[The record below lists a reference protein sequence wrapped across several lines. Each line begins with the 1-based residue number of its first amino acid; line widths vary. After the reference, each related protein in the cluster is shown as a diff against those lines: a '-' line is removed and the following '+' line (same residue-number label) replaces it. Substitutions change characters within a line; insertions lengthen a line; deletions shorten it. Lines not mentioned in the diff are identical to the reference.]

1 MTDRAARDAWR
12 AMSAL
17 VLDNQRR
24 REVGDAVGLPF
35 SRVRALWRVAASPRT
50 PGELAALLNV
60 DPANCTPIVDDLEQ
74 RGLVAREPHPSDR
87 RSKLVVITA
96 AGARTAR
103 KAQRLW
109 DRPPAALGE
118 LSRDELETLAELLS
132 RVRP

>member
-1 MTDRAARDAWR
+1 MTDRTARDAWR

-24 REVGDAVGLPF
+24 QEVGDAVSLPF

-50 PGELAALLNV
+50 PGQLAALLNV
-60 DPANCTPIVDDLEQ
+60 DPANCTPIVDDLER
-74 RGLVAREPHPSDR
+74 RGLVAREPHPRDR

-96 AGARTAR
+96 AGARTAK

-109 DRPPAALGE
+109 DRPPTALRE

-132 RVRP
+132 RIRP

>member
-17 VLDNQRR
+17 VLDNRR
-24 REVGDAVGLPF
+24 RQEVGDAVGLPF
-35 SRVRALWRVAASPRT
+35 SRVRALWRVAESPRT

-60 DPANCTPIVDDLEQ
+60 EPANCTPIVDDLEQ

-96 AGARTAR
+96 AGTRTAK
-103 KAQRLW
+103 KARRLW
-109 DRPPAALGE
+109 DRPPPALVE